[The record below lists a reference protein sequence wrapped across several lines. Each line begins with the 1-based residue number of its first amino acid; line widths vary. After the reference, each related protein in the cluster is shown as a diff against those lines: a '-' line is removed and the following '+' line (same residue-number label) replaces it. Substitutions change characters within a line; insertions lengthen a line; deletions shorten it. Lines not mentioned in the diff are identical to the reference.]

1 MDSIEYYNENAEE
14 YFQKTVDI
22 DMQEH
27 WDAFTS
33 LLPDG
38 ASILDLGCGSGRDS
52 AYFLSCGYD
61 VTMLD
66 GSYEMCNLAGIHTGQ
81 EVLCL
86 KYEDIDFCNVFDG
99 IWACASLVHI
109 PANHIDELL
118 KRIIR
123 GLKINGIM
131 YMSFHYGDFEGIR
144 DGRYFTDYRGRSL
157 KELIMRLPNV
167 ELVDIVKCKDVRMA
181 EASEDTENS
190 WIYAI
195 IRKTGE

>member
-14 YFQKTVDI
+14 YFQKTVYI

-157 KELIMRLPNV
+157 KELIMRQPNV
-167 ELVDIVKCKDVRMA
+167 ELVDIVKCKDVRVA

>member
-157 KELIMRLPNV
+157 KELIMRQPNV
-167 ELVDIVKCKDVRMA
+167 ELVDIVKCKDVRVA